1 VAQAVIRLNL
11 RALRS
16 LFHRAIPVN
25 RQSTSRRVVRFSRKK
40 CKKVCRVSALSI
52 GPLSYRIVV
61 DRRTL
66 PHPGGPMRINRRSG
80 LF

>member
-11 RALRS
+11 WALRS

-25 RQSTSRRVVRFSRKK
+25 RQFTSRRVVRFSRKK